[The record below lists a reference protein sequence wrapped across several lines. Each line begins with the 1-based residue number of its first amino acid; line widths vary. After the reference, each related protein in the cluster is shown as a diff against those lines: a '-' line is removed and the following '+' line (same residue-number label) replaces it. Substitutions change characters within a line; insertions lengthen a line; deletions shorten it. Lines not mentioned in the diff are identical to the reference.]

1 MSPEPSSQKTQ
12 VCPTCGTRLA
22 ETAARCPVCGT
33 DLTGK
38 AKAGTPK
45 RSEPSVEAARMPEV
59 TLSLPVALGL
69 LVLFLAVGAIVVFIG
84 LSAGVGGSKLVK
96 PTTVPTQTETP
107 TDSPTPTDTS
117 LPTVQPTFTVQ
128 PPFTYTVAGSDTCS
142 GIAYQFGVSVN
153 SIIILNDLAASC
165 PLSVGEKLKIPY
177 PTATPPPLPTNTLV
191 AGDATKAACLQQEY
205 TVEAN
210 DTLSSIALTYQVPMQ
225 AIKDF
230 NGLST
235 DNVFTGQRLNIPLCM
250 RKATPGPTPTPTI
263 PPPYPAP
270 NLLLPSDGA
279 AFTLADDVV
288 TLQWASIGTL
298 RQNEEYQ
305 VTVEDVTADQGRR
318 IVDYVTDTKYIVP
331 TTFRPND
338 NIAHVM
344 RWWVVP
350 VREIGTDTQG
360 KPIWNSAGAQSDQR
374 VFTWVGAAIAGTS
387 TP

>member
-1 MSPEPSSQKTQ
+1 
-12 VCPTCGTRLA
+12 
-22 ETAARCPVCGT
+22 
-33 DLTGK
+33 
-38 AKAGTPK
+38 
-45 RSEPSVEAARMPEV
+45 MPEV

-69 LVLFLAVGAIVVFIG
+69 LALFLVVGAIVVFVG
-84 LSAGVGGSKLVK
+84 LSAGVGGKKLVQ
-96 PTTVPTQTETP
+96 PTAVPTETETP

-117 LPTVQPTFTVQ
+117 LPTVQATFTVQ
-128 PPFTYTVAGSDTCS
+128 APFTYTVAGSDTCS
-142 GIAYQFGVSVN
+142 GIAYQFGVSIN
-153 SIIILNDLAASC
+153 SIIILNDLAATC

-177 PTATPPPLPTNTLV
+177 PTATPPALPTDTPQ
-191 AGDATKAACLQQEY
+191 AADATKQACNHVNY
-205 TVEAN
+205 TVQAN
-210 DTLSSIALTYQVPMQ
+210 DTLSSIALNYAVPMQ

-235 DNVFTGQRLNIPLCM
+235 DNVFNGSTLIIPLCM
-250 RKATPGPTPTPTI
+250 RAATPGPTPTATI

-298 RQNEEYQ
+298 RPNEEYQ
-305 VTVEDVTADQGRR
+305 VTVEDITVDQGRR
-318 IVDYVTDTKYIVP
+318 LVDYVTDTKYIVP
-331 TTFRPND
+331 TTFRPSD

-350 VREIGTDTQG
+350 VRNDGADSQG
-360 KPIWNSAGAQSDQR
+360 KPIWDTAGAQSDER
-374 VFTWVGAAIAGTS
+374 VFTWIGAAVPGTP

>member
-1 MSPEPSSQKTQ
+1 MSPETSSQKTQ
-12 VCPTCGTRLA
+12 ACPTCGTRLS
-22 ETAARCPVCGT
+22 ETATRCPVCGT
-33 DLTGK
+33 DLSGK

-45 RSEPSVEAARMPEV
+45 RSEPSIEAARMPEV

-69 LVLFLAVGAIVVFIG
+69 LALFLVVGAIVVYVG
-84 LSAGVGGSKLVK
+84 LNATKHITS
-96 PTTVPTQTETP
+96 PTPVPTETETP

-117 LPTVQPTFTVQ
+117 LPTVQATFTVQ
-128 PPFTYTVAGSDTCS
+128 APFTYTVAGSDTCS
-142 GIAYQFGVSVN
+142 GIAYQFGVSIN
-153 SIIILNDLAASC
+153 SIIILNDLAATC

-177 PTATPPPLPTNTLV
+177 PTATPPALPTETLQAV
-191 AGDATKAACLQQEY
+191 DATKAACNKVVITVQQ
-205 TVEAN
+205 N
-210 DTLSSIALTYQVPMQ
+210 DTLSSIALNYAVPMQ

-235 DNVFTGQRLNIPLCM
+235 DNVFNGSTLIIPLCM
-250 RKATPGPTPTPTI
+250 RAATPGPTPTPTI

-298 RQNEEYQ
+298 RPNEEYQ
-305 VTVEDVTADQGRR
+305 VTIEDVTVDQGRR

-331 TTFRPND
+331 TSFRPND

-350 VREIGTDTQG
+350 VRDDGTDSQG
-360 KPIWNSAGAQSDQR
+360 QPIWDTAGAQSDER
-374 VFTWVGAAIAGTS
+374 VFTWVGAAVPGTP